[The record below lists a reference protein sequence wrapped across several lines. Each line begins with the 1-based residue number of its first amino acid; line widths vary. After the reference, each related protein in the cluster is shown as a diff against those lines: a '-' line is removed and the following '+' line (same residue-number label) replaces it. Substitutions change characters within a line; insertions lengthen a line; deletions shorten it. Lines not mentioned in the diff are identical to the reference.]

1 MRPVAPPRPPAPLPD
16 LPPSAVALVHD
27 WLNGMRGGE
36 RCLELIADLFPGAP
50 IHTLLYVPDAVSDRI
65 RSHPVR
71 PSALR
76 FLPFFR
82 AKYRYYL
89 PFFPRAIERVRL
101 PADLRLLIS
110 TSHCV
115 AKGAIPPP
123 SARHLCYC
131 FTPMRY
137 AWVLQDDYF
146 GTAASFRRRLVD
158 PFLRRL
164 RDWDRA
170 ASARVHRF
178 VAISRYIQ
186 TRIRDFYQRDS
197 VVVYPPVDTDFFT
210 PAPACA
216 ITADSSEISE
226 KSPPPDFPADL
237 PPSLLRTGYDL
248 VVSALVPY
256 KRVDLAIDAA
266 RITGR
271 PLVIAGAG
279 SEIAALRARAP
290 ANVHFAGRPDD
301 AAIRALYRHCR
312 VLLFPGVEDFG
323 IVPLEAQACGR
334 PVIAYAKGGALETVL
349 DATTGLFFH
358 EQTPEALADAI
369 RRSDS
374 VAWSPAAIRAHA
386 ETFAIPRF
394 LDAIREQI
402 ALTLS
407 APPL

>member
-1 MRPVAPPRPPAPLPD
+1 MRPVAPPDAPAPLPD

-50 IHTLLYVPDAVSDRI
+50 IHTLLYVPGAVSDRI

-71 PSALR
+71 ASALR
-76 FLPFFR
+76 FMPFFR

-89 PFFPRAIERVRL
+89 PFFPRAIEHLRL
-101 PADLRLLIS
+101 PDGLRLLIS

-146 GTAASFRRRLVD
+146 GPAASLRRRLVD

-164 RDWDRA
+164 RDWDRT
-170 ASARVHRF
+170 ASDRVHRF
-178 VAISRYIQ
+178 VAISRYVQ
-186 TRIRDFYQRDS
+186 ARIRDFYQRDS
-197 VVVYPPVDTDFFT
+197 VVIYPPVDTDFFT
-210 PAPACA
+210 PP
-216 ITADSSEISE
+216 
-226 KSPPPDFPADL
+226 PPPDTPDIPVIPDL
-237 PPSLLRTGYDL
+237 PDFPSLLRAGYDL

-279 SEIAALRARAP
+279 SELPALRARAP
-290 ANVHFAGRPDD
+290 ANVRFAGRPDD
-301 AAIRALYRHCR
+301 AGIRALYRHCR
-312 VLLFPGVEDFG
+312 ALLFPGVEDFG

-334 PVIAYAKGGALETVL
+334 PVVAYAKGGALETVL

-358 EQTPEALADAI
+358 EQTPESLADAI
-369 RRSDS
+369 LRAD
-374 VAWSPAAIRAHA
+374 ALPWSPAAIRAHA

-394 LDAIREQI
+394 LDAIREQV